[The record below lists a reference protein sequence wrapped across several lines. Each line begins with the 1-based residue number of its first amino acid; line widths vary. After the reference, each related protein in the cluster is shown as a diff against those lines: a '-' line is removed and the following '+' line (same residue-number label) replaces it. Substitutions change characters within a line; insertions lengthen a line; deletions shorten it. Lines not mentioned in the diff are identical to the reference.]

1 MITNLIINLVTIKII
16 MFLVLLIPLSKIMED
31 TVMYVVRKV
40 IMHLS
45 ADTER
50 RMRILLNLIWLK
62 EMMTLLLR
70 SLLKQTL

>member
-1 MITNLIINLVTIKII
+1 MTTNLIINLVTIKII

-50 RMRILLNLIWLK
+50 R
-62 EMMTLLLR
+62 
-70 SLLKQTL
+70 